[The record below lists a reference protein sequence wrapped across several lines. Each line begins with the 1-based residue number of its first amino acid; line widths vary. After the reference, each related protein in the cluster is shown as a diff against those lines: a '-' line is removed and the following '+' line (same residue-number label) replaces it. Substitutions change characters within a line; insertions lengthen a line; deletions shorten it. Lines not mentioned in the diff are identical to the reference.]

1 MHFVVTLS
9 GTISVSDEDG
19 NQPNNVGELLTSYLS
34 SVMDE
39 FCDMNV
45 MDPDI
50 ELDLDACSV
59 QFSILVE
66 AADPTVA
73 VADAS
78 PLVRSAIHGAGGS
91 TAGWPDSNHEA
102 WAVRMVAISA
112 RPVEPVL
119 A

>member
-19 NQPNNVGELLTSYLS
+19 NQPANVGELLSSYLS

-39 FCDMNV
+39 FCTMNV

-50 ELDLDACSV
+50 ELDLNTCSV
-59 QFSILVE
+59 QFAILVE
-66 AADPTVA
+66 AADPDVA
-73 VADAS
+73 ISTAS
-78 PLVRSAIHGAGGS
+78 PLVRSAIHGAGGA
-91 TAGWPDSNHEA
+91 TPDWPDSDHQA
-102 WAVRMVAISA
+102 WAVRQIWFSA
-112 RPVEPVL
+112 RPVEPVP